1 MIRLT
6 KEQANNL
13 VAIFQAEP
21 ALAQKYGEMI
31 TTLEAQVN
39 DQLVYGDGYRGDL
52 IDVVAGLIGVGSGR
66 GTLTPNVLKALRE
79 AILSPSQLAK
89 VRTAVEKQACFRCGT
104 DIGDGEMSCQH
115 GRQTFCMNCVMPS
128 YVRCGQHHLID
139 LNKKAGNVIGRV
151 TTKMI
156 GECPQCATQ
165 RVDGVVKPIE
175 DPVAVH
181 LRGLND
187 QMRRMAPVPTTG
199 PPTHRPTITR
209 AAVQR
214 FIENPLLNRAG
225 IWTEIG
231 DQLLNN
237 QTPTMT
243 TTTIGG
249 EHEDR

>member
-21 ALAQKYGEMI
+21 TLAQKYGEMI
-31 TTLEAQVN
+31 TALETQVN
-39 DQLVYGDGYRGDL
+39 DQLIYGDGYRGDL
-52 IDVVAGLIGVGSGR
+52 IDVVAGLVGVGSGR

-156 GECPQCATQ
+156 GECPQCAAQ
-165 RVDGVVKPIE
+165 QVDGVAKPAE
-175 DPVAVH
+175 NPVAER
-181 LRGLND
+181 LRGLHA
-187 QMRRMAPVPTTG
+187 QMRRVAPVP
-199 PPTHRPTITR
+199 PTILPAHRPILTR
-209 AAVQR
+209 TVAQR
-214 FIENPLLNRAG
+214 FTENHLLNVVDA
-225 IWTEIG
+225 WTGVE

-237 QTPTMT
+237 PAPTMT